1 MKSFKRIL
9 LASHGTVGAA
19 EAEKEA
25 LLLCAENANLF
36 HLIVIPEF
44 WRGMVGKDWLHN
56 PTDSRDYDTYVES
69 QLEKEIGQHIERLKT
84 SAHRKRIKYN
94 YRIVVGKPAET
105 MIETANSGKFDL
117 AVIGSPRPRGKKGL
131 RSRMDLDEI
140 AREINIPILIVP
152 FPESS

>member
-9 LASHGTVGAA
+9 LGSHGTVGAM
-19 EAEKEA
+19 EAEKAAIA
-25 LLLCAENANLF
+25 LGAENSNIF

-56 PTDSRDYDTYVES
+56 PGDSRDHDTYVES
-69 QLEKEIGQHIERLKT
+69 QLEKEISQHIERLKNA
-84 SAHRKRIKYN
+84 AHKKRVKYN
-94 YRIVVGKPAET
+94 YQVVVGKPAEI
-105 MIETANSGKFDL
+105 MVETANSGKFEI

-131 RSRMDLDEI
+131 RSRMELDEI

-152 FPESS
+152 FPKSS

>member
-25 LLLCAENANLF
+25 LSLCAENANIF
-36 HLIVIPEF
+36 HLVVIPEF

-56 PTDSRDYDTYVES
+56 PDDSRDHETYVES
-69 QLEKEIGQHIERLKT
+69 QLEKEIVQHIERLKNA
-84 SAHRKRIKYN
+84 AHRKKIKYN
-94 YRIVVGKPAET
+94 YKVVVGKPAEI
-105 MIETANSGKFDL
+105 MIETANAGKFDI
-117 AVIGSPRPRGKKGL
+117 AVMGSPRPRNKKGL
-131 RSRMDLDEI
+131 RSRMEPDVI
-140 AREINIPILIVP
+140 AREINIPILIAP

>member
-9 LASHGTVGAA
+9 LASHGTVGAM

-25 LLLCAENANLF
+25 LLLCAENANIF

-44 WRGMVGKDWLHN
+44 WRGMVGRDWLYN
-56 PTDSRDYDTYVES
+56 PSESRDDDTYVES
-69 QLEKEIGQHIERLKT
+69 QLEKEIGQHIERLKNA
-84 SAHRKRIKYN
+84 AHRKKIKYN
-94 YRIVVGKPAET
+94 YKVVVGKPAEI

-131 RSRMDLDEI
+131 RSRMELDEI
-140 AREINIPILIVP
+140 AREIKTPILIVP
-152 FPESS
+152 HPESS

>member
-9 LASHGTVGAA
+9 LASHGTIGAM

-25 LLLCAENANLF
+25 IALGTENTNIF

-44 WRGMVGKDWLHN
+44 WRGMVGKDWIES
-56 PTDSRDYDTYVES
+56 PTDRRNHDTYVES
-69 QLEKEIGQHIERLKT
+69 QLEKEISQHIERLKNA
-84 SAHRKRIKYN
+84 AHKKKIKYD
-94 YRIVVGKPAET
+94 YKVVVGKPAEI
-105 MIETANSGKFDL
+105 MIETANSGKFEI

-131 RSRMDLDEI
+131 RSRMELDEI